1 MCSPQAT
8 FEAVVSLA
16 GFIGTSNGTNAPT
29 NTSILR
35 VSGSGVNHRVM
46 FQAYSAGRGRWWL
59 DIFLDKSIA
68 TVGAPSLHQHKI
80 LQETRSR
87 RYGATGTVQK
97 ERFANSGKCC
107 GGIAPI
113 ISETV
118 CLWQREFLADCRGS
132 DIPLSSIR
140 VYSDIGCANPNR
152 LGA

>member
-8 FEAVVSLA
+8 FEAVVRPA

-35 VSGSGVNHRVM
+35 ASGSGWRP
-46 FQAYSAGRGRWWL
+46 G
-59 DIFLDKSIA
+59 IFVDRSIA
-68 TVGAPSLHQHKI
+68 TVGSSSLHQHKI